1 MRCVQKL
8 DDWQMDNWR
17 KGFINLLMV
26 ECMLCSGYTME
37 GTKKLGVDAKRKKK
51 LLAAIREKAA
61 KAS

>member
-1 MRCVQKL
+1 
-8 DDWQMDNWR
+8 MDNWR